1 MTDKQVLLAY
11 RLKQAEE
18 TLSDAEKMLEGG
30 FSPRS
35 VVNRAYY
42 SMFYGV
48 LALFLYDDVHVKTSK
63 HAGIIS
69 TFDREFIHTGKIDS
83 YYSKLLHKMFDI
95 RQEGDYK
102 ELFVIS
108 KEEAYKHVN
117 IAKEFVEKIKAFIRE
132 KEI

>member
-18 TLSDAEKMLEGG
+18 TLSDAEKMLEGE

-48 LALFLYDDVHVKTSK
+48 LALFLYNDVHVKTSK
-63 HAGIIS
+63 DAGIIS
-69 TFDREFIHTGKIDS
+69 TFDREFIHTGKIDP

-102 ELFVIS
+102 ELVVIL
-108 KEEAYKHVN
+108 KEEAYKYVN
-117 IAKEFVEKIKAFIRE
+117 NAKEFVEKIKTFIRE
-132 KEI
+132 KAI

>member
-1 MTDKQVLLAY
+1 MTDRQLLLKY

-18 TLSDAEKMLEGG
+18 TLFDAEKMVESGL
-30 FSPRS
+30 SPRS
-35 VVNRAYY
+35 IINRTYY
-42 SMFYGV
+42 SMFYAV
-48 LALFLYDDVHVKTSK
+48 LALFFYEDVHLKTSK

-69 TFDREFIHTGKIDS
+69 IFDREFIHTGKMDP

-108 KEEAYKHVN
+108 EEDASKYVN
-117 IAKEFVEKIKAFIRE
+117 HAKEFVEKIKAFV
-132 KEI
+132 KKSDT

>member
-18 TLSDAEKMLEGG
+18 TLLDAERMLEGE

-42 SMFYGV
+42 SMFYSV
-48 LALFLYDDVHVKTSK
+48 LALFLFDDVHVKTSK

-69 TFDREFIHTGKIDS
+69 TFDREFIHTRKIDP
-83 YYSKLLHKMFDI
+83 YYSKLFHKMFDI

-102 ELFVIS
+102 ELVVIS
-108 KEEAYKHVN
+108 KEEAYKHVSN
-117 IAKEFVEKIKAFIRE
+117 AKEFVEKIKAFIRE
-132 KEI
+132 KAI